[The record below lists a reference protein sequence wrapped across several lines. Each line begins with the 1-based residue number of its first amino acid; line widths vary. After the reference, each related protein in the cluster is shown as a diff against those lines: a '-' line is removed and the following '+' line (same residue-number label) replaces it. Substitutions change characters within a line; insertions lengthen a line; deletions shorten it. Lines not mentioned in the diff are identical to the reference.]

1 MRSTSYPVARALAVL
16 LLTASL
22 YACAESADMTTSANV
37 IAPIGTAEI
46 TRHGAILAS
55 REQNTQL
62 ANLRQVTARFHD
74 IEAAKEAGYEEQVTV
89 CWTHSSAGAMGY
101 HYGKG
106 PFDAAVDLL
115 EPELLM
121 YEPQPGGRA
130 RLVGME
136 YVVPFA
142 AWAEAGHDLNDMD
155 DVPEL
160 LGQKFTPHDVLP
172 IFKLHIWLWRNNPE
186 GMFEDWNPKV
196 SCEHAAETEV
206 F

>member
-1 MRSTSYPVARALAVL
+1 MSNGLRIPALALIGATVL
-16 LLTASL
+16 TLG
-22 YACAESADMTTSANV
+22 ACDSADTTTPSDV
-37 IAPIGTAEI
+37 LAPIGNAEI
-46 TRHGAILAS
+46 TRHGTISAS

-62 ANLRQVTARFHD
+62 ADLRQVTARFHD
-74 IEAAKEAGYEEQVTV
+74 IEAAQDAGYEAQVTV
-89 CWTHSSAGAMGY
+89 CWAHSSAGAMGY
-101 HYGKG
+101 HYGKL
-106 PFDAAVDLL
+106 PFDATVDLL

-121 YEPQPGGRA
+121 YEPQPGGHA

-142 AWAEAGHDLNDMD
+142 AWAEAGHDLNDPD

-160 LGQKFTPHDVLP
+160 LGQKFTPHSILP